1 MLRSLDHVGRS
12 AIRRAERRNGGPLA
26 RSGLDMEAWQR
37 RARERFV
44 DAYRH
49 GLRDAGAPIDV
60 DEDLLRAFEFEKE
73 SYEFVYAATWLPD
86 WMWAPLEGMR
96 GLVAE
101 AAAG

>member
-12 AIRRAERRNGGPLA
+12 ARRRAEARHGGSVERA
-26 RSGLDMEAWQR
+26 GLDVEGWLR

-44 DAYRH
+44 ESYRQ
-49 GLRDAGAPIDV
+49 GLREHGAPIEV

-96 GLVAE
+96 ALVEE
-101 AAAG
+101 ARRS